1 MPCSGNATN
10 ERPPCPERKSAK
22 PVTKAEKEG
31 DDEDRHGR
39 VRRASEDREAHEGDA
54 RSMAGVHWKPDDRE
68 EVRAVSRRPFEPFF
82 KAATGF
88 QAGPHEYQ
96 ANLAQYR
103 RLPDILA
110 VPTGCGKTA
119 AAVLSWAWRR
129 REGACRSR

>member
-1 MPCSGNATN
+1 
-10 ERPPCPERKSAK
+10 
-22 PVTKAEKEG
+22 
-31 DDEDRHGR
+31 
-39 VRRASEDREAHEGDA
+39 
-54 RSMAGVHWKPDDRE
+54 MAGVHWKPDDRE

-119 AAVLSWAWRR
+119 AAVVLEVHALGVAQVALDVPQPV
-129 REGACRSR
+129 GAAISPACHHAGVGGLALAGR